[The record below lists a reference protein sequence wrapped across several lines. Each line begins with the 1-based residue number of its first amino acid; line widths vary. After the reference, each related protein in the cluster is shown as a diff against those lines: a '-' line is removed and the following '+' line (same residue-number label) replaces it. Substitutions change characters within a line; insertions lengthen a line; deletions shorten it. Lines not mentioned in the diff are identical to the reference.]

1 MSYDNIGLTVS
12 RSEAERLEKENVKRL
27 LHNKKLSLILDLD
40 QTIVHASCDPRIS
53 QWKNEEIRQ
62 FTLPKSP
69 TVYYIKLRPGLK
81 KFLKE
86 IEGLFDLHI
95 YTMGTK
101 DYAKA
106 VAKEMDPEGKLFKER
121 ILSRDESGC
130 LTQKSLKRIF
140 PCDTSMVVVLDD
152 RADVWSNSPNL
163 VRIKPYEYFVGTGD
177 INNPAK
183 INKEENKEEEKKTED
198 DLDVYK
204 DEDVE
209 LYTMLN
215 ILKEIHHEFYKYK
228 DHGDVTTIIPNLKR
242 SVLSNCVISFAPEVL
257 HRHHRDPNRSSLWHM
272 ATSFGASCSTD
283 LTGKTTHLVALKWD
297 AKAKTAK
304 EYGHSKIVMPAWLL
318 DSTARWKIQNEE
330 MYVLQDA
337 ELSDIENPDSVSLE
351 DHLFDEKEDELIE
364 NVDWDEVNKELE
376 DFLDESGAD
385 TDGDTTDSES
395 VAHMTMSKENS
406 PADSLRQKWKRK
418 RAEESDNEDEERLKK
433 KGKEV
438 KNESKKREREVEEGD
453 REEERPKKREKS
465 QLSEVTTLMDK
476 TEDSYYSVTE
486 NNDSDD
492 ATHSYRSNSDDDND
506 DDLDSLAGMLE
517 EEMLYL

>member
-1 MSYDNIGLTVS
+1 MSECGHQVQYNGLCALCGAMLESLSEEEKINMSYDNIGLTVS
-12 RSEAERLEKENVKRL
+12 RSEAERLEQENVKRL
-27 LHNKKLSLILDLD
+27 LQGKKLSLILDLD

-53 QWKNEEIRQ
+53 QWKNDDIRR

-69 TVYYIKLRPGLK
+69 TVYYIKLRPGLTQ
-81 KFLKE
+81 FLTE
-86 IEGLFDLHI
+86 IEKLFDLHI

-183 INKEENKEEEKKTED
+183 LNNKEEDKQEETKKEE

-209 LYTMLN
+209 LYTMLD
-215 ILKEIHHEFYKYK
+215 ILKRIHQEFYRYEK
-228 DHGDVTTIIPNLKR
+228 HGDVTTIIPSLKR
-242 SVLSNCVISFAPEVL
+242 SVLADCNISFAPEVL
-257 HRHHRDPNRSSLWHM
+257 YRHHRDPNRSGLWHM
-272 ATSFGASCSTD
+272 ASSFGAGCSTD
-283 LTGKTTHLVALKWD
+283 LTGKTTHLITIQWD

-304 EYGHSKIVMPAWLL
+304 EYGHSKIVTPAWLL
-318 DSTARWKIQNEE
+318 DSTARWKVQNEE
-330 MYVLQDA
+330 AYVLQDA

-351 DHLFDEKEDELIE
+351 DHLFDEKEDELVE

-395 VAHMTMSKENS
+395 VSAFPVSKEN
-406 PADSLRQKWKRK
+406 R
-418 RAEESDNEDEERLKK
+418 
-433 KGKEV
+433 
-438 KNESKKREREVEEGD
+438 
-453 REEERPKKREKS
+453 
-465 QLSEVTTLMDK
+465 
-476 TEDSYYSVTE
+476 
-486 NNDSDD
+486 
-492 ATHSYRSNSDDDND
+492 
-506 DDLDSLAGMLE
+506 
-517 EEMLYL
+517 